1 MQEKVIPIVW
11 SPTLKKIIAAPFTVL
26 VCSSILIN
34 TSSAEAKTPHTFQDS
49 SGLSSANHLSSS
61 LADMNAD
68 EPIQVSD
75 QSISEEDLSFIQ
87 KVADAGNSFVER
99 DGKIATSATDQQL
112 KDDFGFTDQQVV
124 RLHEKV
130 LGKPMSETS
139 EERKALNSR
148 NFTSYASVQGKS
160 VCFSNEDLAVG
171 AGAAIVGASEAGP
184 AGIAAALEA
193 AATAFGGPV
202 GSVIGIILT
211 AASAPSLIEIG
222 GRAAKAAVSGQ
233 GLKIGV
239 HADYP
244 PVYADYC

>member
-1 MQEKVIPIVW
+1 
-11 SPTLKKIIAAPFTVL
+11 
-26 VCSSILIN
+26 
-34 TSSAEAKTPHTFQDS
+34 
-49 SGLSSANHLSSS
+49 
-61 LADMNAD
+61 
-68 EPIQVSD
+68 
-75 QSISEEDLSFIQ
+75 
-87 KVADAGNSFVER
+87 
-99 DGKIATSATDQQL
+99 
-112 KDDFGFTDQQVV
+112 
-124 RLHEKV
+124 
-130 LGKPMSETS
+130 MSETS
-139 EERKALNSR
+139 EERKALKSR
-148 NFTSYASVQGKS
+148 NFTNYASVQGKS

>member
-1 MQEKVIPIVW
+1 MLR
-11 SPTLKKIIAAPFTVL
+11 SL
-26 VCSSILIN
+26 V
-34 TSSAEAKTPHTFQDS
+34 
-49 SGLSSANHLSSS
+49 G
-61 LADMNAD
+61 
-68 EPIQVSD
+68 
-75 QSISEEDLSFIQ
+75 SEMCI
-87 KVADAGNSFVER
+87 R
-99 DGKIATSATDQQL
+99 D
-112 KDDFGFTDQQVV
+112 
-124 RLHEKV
+124 R
-130 LGKPMSETS
+130 
-139 EERKALNSR
+139 
-148 NFTSYASVQGKS
+148 
-160 VCFSNEDLAVG
+160 
-171 AGAAIVGASEAGP
+171 SEAGP